1 MQPTSEA
8 TGRKSGPP
16 RSALAPIYVH
26 SHKNCIVC
34 PNFWDRAAALH
45 NKVQYS
51 AYFTTTER
59 IIRTNITLPGTV
71 VYTWHIRTRYRVP
84 GKIYQYVVYGTW
96 YFTGIYLPIILRLCS
111 VGTIPEVFTPYY
123 RTKNFCIFCTRR
135 TFITVPGTCVSSVRH
150 SYTYPELL

>member
-51 AYFTTTER
+51 AYFTTTEC

-96 YFTGIYLPIILRLCS
+96 YFTGIYLPNIARLCS
-111 VGTIPEVFTPYY
+111 SGYAQNHTRGIYPGYY
-123 RTKNFCIFCTRR
+123 PTKNLCM
-135 TFITVPGTCVSSVRH
+135 TVGH
-150 SYTYPELL
+150 SYSCPELL